1 MKYSKRKIF
10 RTVWVVS
17 GLCFMA
23 WMVLSMSAQG
33 IDQKI
38 FENNADIA
46 VNRTDDLISFTP
58 TKPYDKIVIFFPGA
72 LVDPDAYAPL
82 CRKIAE
88 EGNQV
93 LICKMPFRLATRGY
107 NKIKEM
113 DILGD
118 STKQYI
124 LMGHS
129 QGAKMAAQF
138 VYENPGVIDKLILL
152 GTTHPRDINLSGAKI
167 PILKISG
174 TNDGV
179 ADLEKVN
186 RNKSKLPPSTKYVT
200 IEGANHSQFGYYGFQ
215 LGDSKATI
223 SRDEQQTL
231 VLKNVLVFIK

>member
-1 MKYSKRKIF
+1 MI
-10 RTVWVVS
+10 
-17 GLCFMA
+17 
-23 WMVLSMSAQG
+23 LSMSAKG
-33 IDQKI
+33 VDEEI
-38 FENNADIA
+38 FESNAEISVDQMDETIA
-46 VNRTDDLISFTP
+46 FAP

-88 EGNQV
+88 EGSRV

-107 NKIKEM
+107 NDIKET
-113 DILGD
+113 DILD
-118 STKQYI
+118 DPTKQYI

-152 GTTHPRDINLSGAKI
+152 GTTHPRDIDLSGAKI

-174 TNDGV
+174 ANDGV
-179 ADLEKVN
+179 ADLGKVN
-186 RNKSKLPPSTKYVT
+186 RNKPKLPSSTKYVT

-223 SRDEQQTL
+223 SRDEQQAL
-231 VLKNVLVFIK
+231 VLENVLAFIE